1 MKKLFSALLCLC
13 ICVCLSSCTSADDR
27 SDSIGEYDRGWDD
40 GYSLGYYD
48 GYEEGAEYSGDEDS
62 YEDGYEEGYDNGYD
76 DGHSDGYYAGATYTC
91 LFFGDIE
98 RAFKCAKNGSSWYT
112 LIDAYDQYEY
122 DIYDDDDKETRSK
135 LFWALVS
142 YTSEDGAT
150 KEEYKLLYSAF
161 GSDLYYLDE

>member
-1 MKKLFSALLCLC
+1 MRKIFSMVLCLC
-13 ICVCLSSCTSADDR
+13 LCTCLPACSTEYKNHV
-27 SDSIGEYDRGWDD
+27 SDYDT
-40 GYSLGYYD
+40 GYYE
-48 GYEEGAEYSGDEDS
+48 GYESGHEDGFDEGFDEGYNEAEQE
-62 YEDGYEEGYDNGYD
+62 YEDKYSEGYN
-76 DGHSDGYYAGATYTC
+76 DGYYAGATYAC
-91 LFFGDIE
+91 IFFGDIE
-98 RAFKCAKNGSSWYT
+98 RAFKCAKNGSAWYT

-161 GSDLYYLDE
+161 GSDLYYLDD

>member
-1 MKKLFSALLCLC
+1 MRKLFSVVLCLC
-13 ICVCLSSCTSADDR
+13 LCACLFSCASPDGGSA
-27 SDSIGEYDRGWDD
+27 SFGEYERGWDD
-40 GYSLGYYD
+40 GYDLGYYD
-48 GYEEGAEYSGDEDS
+48 GYEEGSKHAGDGDS
-62 YEDGYEEGYDNGYD
+62 YETGYNDGQN
-76 DGHSDGYYAGATYTC
+76 DGYYAGATYTC

-98 RAFKCAKNGSSWYT
+98 RAFKCAKNGSAWYA

-150 KEEYKLLYSAF
+150 MEEYNLLYSAF
-161 GSDLYYLDE
+161 STDLRYLD